1 MENEQITNENNKN
14 ESSENTAKQVNNK
27 NISLVR
33 RLNIYI
39 LYYN

>member
-14 ESSENTAKQVNNK
+14 ESSENTAKQLNNK

-39 LYYN
+39 LYN

>member
-39 LYYN
+39 LYN